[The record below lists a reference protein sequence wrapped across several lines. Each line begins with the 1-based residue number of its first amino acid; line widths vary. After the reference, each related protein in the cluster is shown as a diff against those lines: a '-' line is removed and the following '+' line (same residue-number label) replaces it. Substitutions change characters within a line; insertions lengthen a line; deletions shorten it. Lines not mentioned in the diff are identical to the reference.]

1 MPEARMPRIY
11 VCSQSLSKLACVPFG
26 DSHARFLHPTPPLP
40 TPRSTMCVRA
50 RALPKPLDL
59 PSESFS
65 FQPGISRPG
74 SISTFNPHQEFFLRL
89 RENLWRRDHPRR
101 ATPPSSFVS
110 KMLSEMFG
118 KLRDFVLLL
127 FVIFQRLILS
137 WRWFFGIFK
146 KYRTWRIILKIEIFD
161 EISIR
166 SKSVRVMKGR
176 FEIKRK
182 KMANDFFL
190 SVWNIVYF

>member
-1 MPEARMPRIY
+1 MALKRNPLNRALRNIMRTAMPEARMPRIY

-26 DSHARFLHPTPPLP
+26 DSHARLLHPTPPPP

-127 FVIFQRLILS
+127 FVPPTIDSFMAMIL
-137 WRWFFGIFK
+137 W
-146 KYRTWRIILKIEIFD
+146 
-161 EISIR
+161 
-166 SKSVRVMKGR
+166 
-176 FEIKRK
+176 
-182 KMANDFFL
+182 
-190 SVWNIVYF
+190 YF